1 MTCSAGIM
9 PFLESKPRLHYMIT
23 KRGLASPPAFS
34 GCAAKGS
41 EKHWASGS
49 GLFPVCVHGMA
60 VGGSSGVW
68 GVEKHR
74 ASTFPPTRT
83 RKLPSSPESCKP
95 HPALEREPCWPG
107 HPCTSPSRIS
117 SRYHFVSLCSLPNA
131 LLLFLIGDIIMHLT
145 TLNPAPRPKPPGTTF
160 SCLLSRWAS
169 LTPLHGNT
177 QIILTDAI
185 GFSLLFGNCFSLS
198 RKCGR
203 MAFRVSE
210 YRATFSCQPVF
221 VGCLFCQAR
230 MRMSDAGNSPKR
242 TKEGRGR
249 ERRSGAL
256 QF

>member
-1 MTCSAGIM
+1 MMCSAGIM

-107 HPCTSPSRIS
+107 HPCASPSRIS
-117 SRYHFVSLCSLPNA
+117 SRSHFVSLCSLPNA

-177 QIILTDAI
+177 
-185 GFSLLFGNCFSLS
+185 
-198 RKCGR
+198 
-203 MAFRVSE
+203 
-210 YRATFSCQPVF
+210 
-221 VGCLFCQAR
+221 
-230 MRMSDAGNSPKR
+230 
-242 TKEGRGR
+242 
-249 ERRSGAL
+249 RR
-256 QF
+256 